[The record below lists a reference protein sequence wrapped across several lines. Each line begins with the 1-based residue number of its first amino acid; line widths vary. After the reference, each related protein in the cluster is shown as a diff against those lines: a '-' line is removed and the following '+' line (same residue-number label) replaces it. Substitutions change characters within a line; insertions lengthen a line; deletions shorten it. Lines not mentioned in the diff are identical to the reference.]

1 MGLPGVKLSES
12 EPSGRTAAVLNE
24 QLRQPSAGSW
34 IFMGEHHVERRVPAG
49 KEDD

>member
-24 QLRQPSAGSW
+24 QAEATECW
-34 IFMGEHHVERRVPAG
+34 VMDFHV
-49 KEDD
+49 